1 MFAIF
6 RTLEW
11 TGFVRRAALLVAA
24 LGLMVLAGWA
34 LDVPLLKSVL
44 PDAVTMKVNTALCF
58 LLAGGALFLRLQ
70 TPGWQPPA
78 QGMTLVVLVIGL
90 ATLSEYMFG
99 WQLGIDQLLFREPA
113 DALYTLHP
121 GRMSVYTATGFS
133 AASLA
138 LLALPQPTLR
148 LPMQLAAA
156 LTVLV
161 GTAPLLG
168 YLWNISSLTSA
179 SVTTPVAVHT
189 AFGLML
195 LGTALLRASLLA
207 TYKIGVRASPFKT
220 VELKVLLGFVGALIL
235 ILFGGGLTYRSSVS
249 FAESAKLVAHTQE
262 VRAVLSD
269 LYSSIADAESA
280 QRGYLLTGETS
291 QRAHYVQLTEDV
303 PAQRDTLAQLVSD
316 NPTQLRNLATLRSL
330 VELRLK
336 NLAQVMAEYDRR
348 GLSAARK
355 EIITGH
361 GLEVMSSIDIV
372 TGKMNAV
379 ETQLLMEREAAA
391 EQTRKLTLASM
402 LLTLLLAVALL
413 TTLFLAIRREMA
425 ARDGAESYDG
435 THRRALLLYSTT
447 FDREKILSGLLDLLA
462 ERHAYPV
469 SAFYAYQ
476 EWSGKLIREA
486 GHGLPHGTPD
496 SYRLGEGLVGE
507 AAQSGR
513 VVHVTAPGSGL
524 LTIATGIGSIA
535 PAAVLAVPVTSRE
548 KRQGMLVLASLTP
561 LSEQD
566 RTFVEHIAG
575 QLGVALNNL
584 KQFSDLKFLSEQLR
598 ERSSEISQKNLQLE
612 EANRTK
618 SEFLANMSHE
628 LRTPLNAIIGFSEAL
643 KDGLMGEVAENQ
655 REYIE
660 DIYASG
666 EHLLSLIN
674 DILDLAKVESG
685 KMTLDLEPVSVNAVL
700 QNSLSMVKE
709 KSLNHRLKLTLEADA
724 GMPDIVADMRK
735 LKQIVYNLLSNAVK
749 FTPDGGTI
757 TLGARRIDG
766 MLEIAISDTG
776 IGIST
781 ENQAKLFQPFIQID
795 STLSRQ
801 YQGTGLGLVMVKRLA
816 ELHGGSVGLES
827 EVGKGSRFWMRIP
840 WRNAE
845 ENATEPAAPEMPA
858 PQSAPDTSAAK
869 DVPDQPVVLVIE
881 DDPASSRL
889 LTRSL
894 EMEGMRVTCTAT
906 GEQALEW
913 LAHNIPELITLD
925 IMLPGMDGW
934 EVLSRIKQI
943 PQLAIVPVVIV
954 SIVADGKRGIA
965 LGASQVLQKPVS
977 HAELKNA
984 LTAIGLLSASV
995 RPTGAPHRVL
1005 VVDDDP
1011 SAVELMSGY
1020 LKHSGYR
1027 VSAAYSGADGIALAH
1042 SEHPDAILLDLLM
1055 PEISG
1060 FEVVGALKDDPATA
1074 QIPIIVVTSKLLTAQ
1089 DRNKLNKDV
1098 VAILEKAEFRQEI
1111 LAAEVR
1117 RALQKKG

>member
-1 MFAIF
+1 MFAVF
-6 RTLEW
+6 RTLEC

-24 LGLMVLAGWA
+24 LGLMVLVGWA
-34 LDVPLLKSVL
+34 LDMPLLKSVL
-44 PDAVTMKVNTALCF
+44 PGAFSFKANGALCF

-70 TPGWQPPA
+70 TPGWQRPA
-78 QGMTLVVLVIGL
+78 QGMALAVTIIGL
-90 ATLSEYMFG
+90 ATLGEYAFG

-113 DALYTLHP
+113 GAAYTTYL
-121 GRMSVYTATGFS
+121 GRMSVYGATGLS
-133 AASLA
+133 AASFAILA
-138 LLALPQPTLR
+138 LHRPSLR
-148 LPMQLAAA
+148 LPMQLAAT
-156 LTVLV
+156 LTVLTGAV
-161 GTAPLLG
+161 PLLG
-168 YLWNISSLTSA
+168 YLWGISALTTA
-179 SVTTPVAVHT
+179 NVTQPPAVHG
-189 AFGLML
+189 ALGLIL
-195 LGTALLRASLLA
+195 LGAALLRASTLA
-207 TYKIGVRASPFKT
+207 AYKIGGRATPFKT
-220 VELKVLLGFVGALIL
+220 VELKVLLGFAGALIL
-235 ILFGGGLTYRSSVS
+235 ILFGGGLTYRSSDS
-249 FAESAKLVAHTQE
+249 FAESTRLVAHTQE

-303 PAQRDTLAQLVSD
+303 PAQRDTLAQLVND

-379 ETQLLMEREAAA
+379 ETQLLKEREAAA

-425 ARDGAESYDG
+425 ARDKSESYDG

-462 ERHAYPV
+462 ERHTYPV

-476 EWSGKLIREA
+476 EWSGKLVREA

-643 KDGLMGEVAENQ
+643 KDGLMGEVAGNQ

-660 DIYASG
+660 DIYNSG

-724 GMPDIVADMRK
+724 GMPDIVADIRK

-840 WRNAE
+840 WRNA
-845 ENATEPAAPEMPA
+845 AEPAAPVMPA
-858 PQSAPDTSAAK
+858 PQSAPDTLAAK
-869 DVPDQPVVLVIE
+869 DVPDQPAVLVIE

-943 PQLAIVPVVIV
+943 PHLATVPVVIV

-1074 QIPIIVVTSKLLTAQ
+1074 QIPIIVVTSKLLTAE

-1098 VAILEKAEFRQEI
+1098 VAILEKAEFRQEM